1 MKKEINAEELKKI
14 QIDILDFVHSF
25 CKSNH
30 ITYYLSS
37 GTLIGAIRHKGYIP
51 WDDDI
56 DLYMQRP
63 DYERFVTVFNDS
75 SQLYKVRSL
84 RTDPTCSFAFAKVER
99 CGTRIIEKVDNPM
112 DIGVKIDIFP
122 VDSVP
127 DEMSLR
133 KKYFSKIQLIRNKM
147 VIKDVSLDF
156 KKRNIFKNVI
166 LFLGKI
172 ALMNKSLRV
181 LAQELDNI
189 IDKSTSDSKYVC
201 NLVMGNG
208 VNSVFHRESLNDV
221 VQVVFEGKL
230 YDTMIG
236 YEDYLTKTYGDY
248 LTLPPVSKQI
258 THHSFNA
265 FWL

>member
-1 MKKEINAEELKKI
+1 MKKEINTEELKKI
-14 QIDILDFVHSF
+14 QIDILDYVHSF
-25 CKSNH
+25 CKANH

-56 DLYMQRP
+56 DLYMLRQ
-63 DYERFVTVFNDS
+63 DYERFVTVFNDA
-75 SQLYKVRSL
+75 SQTYKVRSL
-84 RTDPTCSFAFAKVER
+84 KTDPTYSFAYAKVER
-99 CGTRIIEKVDNPM
+99 CGTKIIERVDNPM
-112 DIGVKIDIFP
+112 DIGVNIDIFP

-127 DEMSLR
+127 DAKPQR
-133 KKYFSKIQLIRNKM
+133 KKYFSKIQLIRNQM

-156 KKRNIFKNVI
+156 RKRSIFKNLV
-166 LFLGKI
+166 LYFGKI
-172 ALMNKSLRV
+172 ALKKKSLRSM
-181 LAQELDNI
+181 AQELDTM
-189 IDKSTSDSKYVC
+189 IDKSPSDSKYVC

-208 VNSVFHRESLNDV
+208 VKSVFHRESLNDV
-221 VQVVFEGKL
+221 VQVAFEGKL

-265 FWL
+265 YWL

>member
-1 MKKEINAEELKKI
+1 MRREINIDDLKRI
-14 QIDILDFVHSF
+14 QIEILDFVHSF
-25 CKSNH
+25 CRSNG

-37 GTLIGAIRHKGYIP
+37 GTLIGAVRHKGYIP

-56 DLYMQRP
+56 DLYMLRP
-63 DYERFVTVFNDS
+63 DYERFVSIFNDP
-75 SQLYKVRSL
+75 SQLFKVRSL

-99 CGTRIIEKVDNPM
+99 CGTKIIEKVDNPM
-112 DIGVKIDIFP
+112 EIGINIDIFP

-127 DEMSLR
+127 DEMLQR

-156 KKRNIFKNVI
+156 KKRSILKNLI

-172 ALMNKSLRV
+172 ALSNVSLRS
-181 LAQELDNI
+181 LAQGLDSL
-189 IDKSTSDSKYVC
+189 IDKSLSDSEYVC

-208 VNSVFHRESLNDV
+208 INSIFHREAISEV
-221 VQVVFEGKL
+221 VPIEFEGKK

-236 YEDYLTKTYGDY
+236 YDEYLTKTYGDY
-248 LTLPPVSKQI
+248 MTLPPENKQI

-265 FWL
+265 YWL